1 MNFLALLMFS
11 IAWLH
16 TTGSN
21 GEIADITGSIKGGR
35 TEIDYPGRA
44 AGESKLKL
52 LKVSAVAEHI
62 EAGRILPDDILLI
75 ISPSGELVRAGQLTA
90 GGRLRRISPK
100 ESFPGLVFRGG
111 VTWRKAG
118 SYCRSFRKAAG
129 VKVLRKPWFPYHYT
143 KRECFVPMRDGVK
156 LYTAVYEAP
165 DAGPKPI
172 IMMRSTYNVGT
183 YGNGGVGDL
192 SYPLHCFTDRG
203 YIIVEQ
209 NVRGCYMSEGEFEDI
224 RPLGGE
230 TDEATDTYDTIDW
243 LLANTSNNGS
253 VGIYGVSY
261 PGFYATLA
269 ATCGHPALK
278 AVSPQAPVTDWWK
291 GDDAHHNG
299 AFMLGDIYGFGAFF
313 FRPKGNPTPDTME
326 SLVPMPDGEDF
337 YEFYKGKAISSLLEK
352 VKDLR
357 TFQEIVT
364 HPGYDSFWR
373 DRSPLRHL
381 AKGVKPAVMV
391 VGGLYDAEDC
401 WGAINTWET
410 LKAAGADANGSCFV
424 FGPWSHDGWRK
435 DPEFLEK
442 IEAPFFEY
450 YLEGKGEKPAW
461 KELYMPSGV
470 GISGT
475 GEASGVQRAGVP
487 ASGVPASGVPASGV
501 QAHGV
506 QGAGVQASGVQGPG
520 VHASGVPGAG
530 VPGAGV
536 QAPGVQGEIL
546 EAGKLMLFDPRPGKE
561 LRFALEG
568 GSYVSDPANPVP
580 YMDVKSGWRDKTYMW
595 ADQRF
600 ASVRPAVLTQTVA
613 GPLDQELFAFGPVS
627 GRLRFSVRPVAVA
640 TGAVAGVAD
649 GAAAVSDAGVTGAVA
664 GAADGAEAVSAAG
677 ATGAVAGT
685 AAKAADKFDV
695 DLVVKLI
702 DVSPDGSQN
711 LVRGDVFPAR
721 WRSSETEAEPLRS
734 GEIAELSFEMN
745 RICHIFAPG
754 HSIMVQLQSSW
765 FPIVAMNSQTFL
777 ENPYTAK
784 AGDYIPLEIT
794 ILSGSEIIL

>member
-1 MNFLALLMFS
+1 MFS

-16 TTGSN
+16 TAGSN

-90 GGRLRRISPK
+90 GGRLRRISLK

-261 PGFYATLA
+261 PGFYASLA

-291 GDDAHHNG
+291 GDDTHHNG
-299 AFMLGDIYGFGAFF
+299 AFMLGDIYGFGALF

-326 SLVPMPDGEDF
+326 SLAPMPDGEDF

-352 VKDLR
+352 VKD
-357 TFQEIVT
+357 
-364 HPGYDSFWR
+364 
-373 DRSPLRHL
+373 
-381 AKGVKPAVMV
+381 
-391 VGGLYDAEDC
+391 C
-401 WGAINTWET
+401 
-410 LKAAGADANGSCFV
+410 
-424 FGPWSHDGWRK
+424 
-435 DPEFLEK
+435 
-442 IEAPFFEY
+442 
-450 YLEGKGEKPAW
+450 
-461 KELYMPSGV
+461 
-470 GISGT
+470 
-475 GEASGVQRAGVP
+475 
-487 ASGVPASGVPASGV
+487 
-501 QAHGV
+501 
-506 QGAGVQASGVQGPG
+506 
-520 VHASGVPGAG
+520 
-530 VPGAGV
+530 
-536 QAPGVQGEIL
+536 
-546 EAGKLMLFDPRPGKE
+546 
-561 LRFALEG
+561 
-568 GSYVSDPANPVP
+568 
-580 YMDVKSGWRDKTYMW
+580 
-595 ADQRF
+595 
-600 ASVRPAVLTQTVA
+600 VL
-613 GPLDQELFAFGPVS
+613 S
-627 GRLRFSVRPVAVA
+627 RR
-640 TGAVAGVAD
+640 
-649 GAAAVSDAGVTGAVA
+649 
-664 GAADGAEAVSAAG
+664 
-677 ATGAVAGT
+677 
-685 AAKAADKFDV
+685 
-695 DLVVKLI
+695 
-702 DVSPDGSQN
+702 
-711 LVRGDVFPAR
+711 
-721 WRSSETEAEPLRS
+721 
-734 GEIAELSFEMN
+734 
-745 RICHIFAPG
+745 
-754 HSIMVQLQSSW
+754 
-765 FPIVAMNSQTFL
+765 
-777 ENPYTAK
+777 
-784 AGDYIPLEIT
+784 
-794 ILSGSEIIL
+794 

>member
-1 MNFLALLMFS
+1 MFS

-75 ISPSGELVRAGQLTA
+75 ISASGELVRAGQLTA
-90 GGRLRRISPK
+90 GGRLRRVSPK

-203 YIIVEQ
+203 YTIVEQ

-299 AFMLGDIYGFGAFF
+299 AFMLGDIYGFGASF
-313 FRPKGNPTPDTME
+313 FRPKGNPTPDAME
-326 SLVPMPDGEDF
+326 SLAPMPDGEDF

-435 DPEFLEK
+435 DSEFLEK

-461 KELYMPSGV
+461 KELYIPSGV

-475 GEASGVQRAGVP
+475 GEAPDVQAPGVP
-487 ASGVPASGVPASGV
+487 GAGFQASSVQAPGV
-501 QAHGV
+501 QAAGVQAAGVQAAGVHAAGV
-506 QGAGVQASGVQGPG
+506 QGAGV
-520 VHASGVPGAG
+520 HAP
-530 VPGAGV
+530 GV

-600 ASVRPAVLTQTVA
+600 ASVRPDVLTQTVA

-627 GRLRFSVRPVAVA
+627 GRLRFSVRPVAAVCA
-640 TGAVAGVAD
+640 TGAV
-649 GAAAVSDAGVTGAVA
+649 AVA

-677 ATGAVAGT
+677 VAAGT
-685 AAKAADKFDV
+685 AVKAAGKFDV

-745 RICHIFAPG
+745 RICHVFAPG

-765 FPIVAMNSQTFL
+765 FPIVAMNPQTFL